1 MMAYRYATVGGW
13 ALQSAVIIM
22 ASAVGACGSDT
33 GPSPVR
39 GTVVV
44 SGDVVQGTGTV
55 SYYTVEGGF
64 YAIRGDD
71 ASTYDPINLP
81 DEFKVDGLRV
91 QFEGRL
97 LRDRV
102 SFHMAG
108 PIIEVV
114 AITRLR

>member
-1 MMAYRYATVGGW
+1 MMAYRDATVGGW

-22 ASAVGACGSDT
+22 ASAVAGCGSDT

-44 SGDVVQGTGTV
+44 AGDVVQGTGTV
-55 SYYTVEGGF
+55 SYYTFEGGF

-71 ASTYDPINLP
+71 DVTYDPTNLSS
-81 DEFKVDGLRV
+81 EFKQDGLRV
-91 QFEGRL
+91 RFEGRL

-108 PIIEVV
+108 PIIELL
-114 AITRLR
+114 AIMRQ